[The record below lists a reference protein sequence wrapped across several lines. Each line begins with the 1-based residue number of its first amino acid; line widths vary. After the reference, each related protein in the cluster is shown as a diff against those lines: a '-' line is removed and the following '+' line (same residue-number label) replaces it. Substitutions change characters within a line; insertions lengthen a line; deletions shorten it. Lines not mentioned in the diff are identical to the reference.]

1 MSTTMYTYT
10 SIMTSLFG
18 PYKDVKQITGFWNVR
33 EIFFA
38 TQSQVIL
45 DFLLFQFME
54 TTFVDGIYWE
64 EWYNDGDMTAEFPC
78 PGYPDHDG
86 KQSAQ

>member
-1 MSTTMYTYT
+1 
-10 SIMTSLFG
+10 
-18 PYKDVKQITGFWNVR
+18 
-33 EIFFA
+33 
-38 TQSQVIL
+38 
-45 DFLLFQFME
+45 ME

-86 KQSAQ
+86 KDQTNCVDLMLRKGKKENTVE